1 MYSFAP
7 MPLNGGH
14 DVVRQFRGV
23 HLEAESRMRRAADRA
38 LALGPTQRIE
48 AEGWPVFIG
57 SATRVDL
64 LLESQEHQ
72 MTGLMRAKARD
83 LDVVVQQIGR
93 TRDEVVSAREEPF
106 LRIESGTP
114 GEGCPDLQVLTERM
128 AHHVRGEHAF
138 GRIHVVSAAR
148 GVNVMVARPPAELCG
163 IDPTLDLKARALSR
177 TTILAAR
184 AASRLHDRELLRLR
198 NRFRTAPELHL
209 VRAGRKLHEFTISAV
224 HLRVEREVGRQA
236 LGARRIHAAL
246 RVANDECRDRRRTRF
261 VAHPPLPPIPQAGS

>member
-1 MYSFAP
+1 MTSTVTYIISPTANPFTPIGIVELPVEFHVRTPEPHLFSIDTRDICLAADTCTEARVQRVVP
-7 MPLNGGH
+7 DVQLPHIGGVNGGNEIDRANRLAIRAKHLVRDVHDVFVRADAVEWRH
-14 DVVRQFRGV
+14 DVVRQFRRV

-48 AEGWPVFIG
+48 AEGWPVFKG

-114 GEGCPDLQVLTERM
+114 GKGCPDLQVLTERM
-128 AHHVRGEHAF
+128 AHHIHGEHAF
-138 GRIHVVSAAR
+138 GR
-148 GVNVMVARPPAELCG
+148 
-163 IDPTLDLKARALSR
+163 
-177 TTILAAR
+177 
-184 AASRLHDRELLRLR
+184 
-198 NRFRTAPELHL
+198 
-209 VRAGRKLHEFTISAV
+209 
-224 HLRVEREVGRQA
+224 
-236 LGARRIHAAL
+236 
-246 RVANDECRDRRRTRF
+246 
-261 VAHPPLPPIPQAGS
+261 